1 METKKEDTDVKSAP
15 EAPARPAPGE
25 PGPGPS
31 AVPSEP
37 LHGPV
42 DVAEDSLDG
51 LQSAFRALSVEE
63 VVTQPVKRKRES
75 EKDAGDEADEGED
88 QGQDLT
94 NDPTF
99 EGAPSASGLQASPS
113 PITTTLPIPDPAA
126 ATSTPITNPPL
137 ALGTGFTGMPAYPA
151 YGLGPPTTAFPEA
164 TTASEP
170 VASSSAP
177 RWYAADY
184 HHPLPATGTYVDVPG
199 YAPGYATLSGLRR
212 GPESL
217 GGRSRGS
224 GRSSNRSLTRLEIN
238 EVLRGATC
246 KIVGDLTQEIREK
259 LEPLII
265 PPQASPTTVGVSPHR
280 VQANH
285 LVAGLTNTLG
295 GLRSRPMPTPAAIPR
310 SPFIPRTAQP
320 PYSHV
325 TNSTRAE
332 LDRLG
337 LTALR
342 AMVDVEPYGSSDLGG
357 DPSDDEPPSMTSA
370 SPSQDDDPE
379 DPEGPRG
386 KKKKKKKK
394 TRRPEG
400 RRSQE
405 AKAIATSK
413 IVVNLPEFTGKD
425 LSKFA
430 ENFDRFLR
438 LTGQTHASGRVKCDL
453 LLQCCKTKY
462 LEKQVRQIVTN
473 SATFAD
479 VLVATERQYPTYET
493 DLSNR
498 AEIQN
503 LPVLPNNP
511 KPGRV
516 SELLADLDHWAGRLP
531 PGSYS
536 SDDLL
541 FWLVAKL
548 PRELWDECRS
558 TAERKAR
565 SLCYEDLCVLLL
577 ELALEKES
585 DQHLNNY
592 RPGGGGSGGHG
603 KGYQGSRPG
612 QGTTP
617 KHAHARIM
625 ENVKELFWCDARDEQ
640 GHLQHAPDC
649 EQRDCF
655 VVQGKQQEKNTGAKA
670 KLPDHYRC
678 TITCA
683 FCGKRKHYE
692 DDCYHKQ
699 RLSAKLKGEDPGK
712 GSGKGGGK
720 GKGNDSGKGKSKGRG
735 QGQDKSQGGRGGGAN
750 RQPDKD
756 NKNKDKNG
764 GNPNPNPGGNSEPSG
779 GQSGPTTRSQ
789 TQAQQE
795 QGAKR
800 EHEGGDDGNAKK
812 RSGFMRMARK
822 LRNKGFEVTCPAEF

>member
-1 METKKEDTDVKSAP
+1 MDTKKEDTNVNTAP
-15 EAPARPAPGE
+15 EAPAMPAPGE

-42 DVAEDSLDG
+42 DVAEDSLEG

-63 VVTQPVKRKRES
+63 VDTHPVKRKRER
-75 EKDAGDEADEGED
+75 EKDAGDEADEGAD
-88 QGQDLT
+88 QGHDLT

-99 EGAPSASGLQASPS
+99 EGAPSASGLHASPS

-126 ATSTPITNPPL
+126 ATSTPITNPPM
-137 ALGTGFTGMPAYPA
+137 AEGTGFTYFPTYPA
-151 YGLGPPTTAFPEA
+151 YGVNPPTTAFPEA

-170 VASSSAP
+170 VTSSSAP
-177 RWYAADY
+177 QWYAADY
-184 HHPLPATGTYVDVPG
+184 HHPLPATGAYVNV
-199 YAPGYATLSGLRR
+199 PGYATLNGLRR

-224 GRSSNRSLTRLEIN
+224 GRSSNRSLTRSEIN
-238 EVLRGATC
+238 EVLRGATS
-246 KIVGDLTQEIREK
+246 KIVGDLSQEIRDK
-259 LEPLII
+259 LEPLMI

-295 GLRSRPMPTPAAIPR
+295 SLRSQPMPTPAAIPR
-310 SPFIPRTAQP
+310 SPFVPRTAQP

-325 TNSTRAE
+325 TNSRRAE
-332 LDRLG
+332 LDRLA

-342 AMVDVEPYGSSDLGG
+342 AMVDVKPYGSSDLGG
-357 DPSDDEPPSMTSA
+357 DPSDEEPPSMTSA
-370 SPSQDDDPE
+370 LPSEDDYPE
-379 DPEGPRG
+379 DPENPSG
-386 KKKKKKKK
+386 KKKKKKRE

-405 AKAIATSK
+405 AKANDTSK

-425 LSKFA
+425 LSEFA
-430 ENFDRFLR
+430 ENFGRFLR
-438 LTGQTHASGRVKCDL
+438 LAGQTHASGRVKCDL

-479 VLVATERQYPTYET
+479 VLVALERQYPTYET
-493 DLSNR
+493 DLSIR

-503 LPVLPNNP
+503 LAVLPNNP

-516 SELLADLDHWAGRLP
+516 SELLADLDHWAGRLT

-565 SLCYEDLCVLLL
+565 SLRYEDLGVLLL

-592 RPGGGGSGGHG
+592 RPGDGGSGSHG

-655 VVQGKQQEKNTGAKA
+655 VVQGKQQEKNTGTKA

-692 DDCYHKQ
+692 DESYHKQ

-712 GSGKGGGK
+712 G
-720 GKGNDSGKGKSKGRG
+720 
-735 QGQDKSQGGRGGGAN
+735 
-750 RQPDKD
+750 
-756 NKNKDKNG
+756 
-764 GNPNPNPGGNSEPSG
+764 
-779 GQSGPTTRSQ
+779 
-789 TQAQQE
+789 
-795 QGAKR
+795 
-800 EHEGGDDGNAKK
+800 
-812 RSGFMRMARK
+812 
-822 LRNKGFEVTCPAEF
+822 